1 MINWAGLRL
10 QCGLF
15 QNPGSFGIDK
25 IVSAKSRSGGGLRID
40 QPPQDRIKPWEN
52 EIILM
57 AASRYHPLRI
67 AYFDAC
73 TERDLASAES
83 ERLRKIALDALAE
96 VHLESCGY
104 CDEWGVDG
112 DPASGSNDF
121 GGYDKFK
128 ESFAK
133 ACAELLTDVE
143 PSMHT
148 DSTNHRS
155 VGFPR

>member
-57 AASRYHPLRI
+57 EDMHPFTLG
-67 AYFDAC
+67 
-73 TERDLASAES
+73 
-83 ERLRKIALDALAE
+83 ALDAGVPAAGDTFVDRAAE
-96 VHLESCGY
+96 YGYPVARDFLHQRDDVHHGRSIIHHLNLHLFWAGVLLENA
-104 CDEWGVDG
+104 
-112 DPASGSNDF
+112 PQR
-121 GGYDKFK
+121 
-128 ESFAK
+128 
-133 ACAELLTDVE
+133 LLQ
-143 PSMHT
+143 
-148 DSTNHRS
+148 
-155 VGFPR
+155 